1 MNALD
6 TGNQPRGRAP
16 WLVHERGS
24 SLIEALVATLM
35 VSTGVVTMAQ
45 LLSIATVT
53 NLAARRSTVA
63 VIAAEQKLEEI
74 RTLPFDDLQTSPA
87 STLEQNTEG
96 YVDYVGIYTRRWSIE
111 PVSSTFG
118 SSLVIQVLVTTANE
132 ASRSTRSA
140 SRIRGHARVV
150 AIRTRRQ

>member
-1 MNALD
+1 MALRISVGMNALV
-6 TGNQPRGRAP
+6 Q
-16 WLVHERGS
+16 ERGS
-24 SLIEALVATLM
+24 SLIEALVATLI

-63 VIAAEQKLEEI
+63 AIAAEQKLEEL
-74 RTLPFDDLQTSPA
+74 RTLPFDELQTSPA
-87 STLEQNTEG
+87 STLEQNTDG

-111 PVSSTFG
+111 PVSSAPG

-132 ASRSTRSA
+132 ASRGTRSA
-140 SRIRGHARVV
+140 GRIRGHARVV
-150 AIRTRRQ
+150 SIRTRKQ